1 MANINLDGGINYT
14 FARSQNNTII
24 LDSENHCHAS
34 KSFAN
39 TVVISG
45 SNLPF
50 GNTYLTVG
58 HNTTFGGTSNRPMV
72 VFSHDN
78 DTVAAE
84 TNEYKDFQLA
94 LHNESQTNNSFS
106 GIVFK
111 NGSVTTDVDN
121 YGAAIKAIR
130 TTTSTSTND
139 TDLTFWTNENVSEDC
154 KERMRIDS
162 DGNVDIG
169 ANSSDDSV
177 NFRIKSTAAETKI
190 YSHSDGKTYF
200 QTQGDIFIKTAGIGS
215 ISDSDIFIES
225 SNNRVGI
232 QTESPGQNLS
242 VNGSIGYT
250 SLVNISD
257 ERTKENIVPITGS
270 LDKVLSLTGRK
281 FNWKNEVV
289 QTDAANLSGSLYG
302 FIAQEVEEVL
312 PELVNT
318 RPSGSIIYSG
328 SLNIENSK
336 SISVQEII
344 PLLVESIK
352 TLESRIRTLENN

>member
-14 FARSQNNTII
+14 FARSQENTII
-24 LDSENHCHAS
+24 LDSDNHCHAS

-58 HNTTFGGTSNRPMV
+58 HDTAFGGSGDRPLV
-72 VFSHDN
+72 VLSHN
-78 DTVAAE
+78 NSETAAN
-84 TNEYKDFQLA
+84 TNTYHDFQLA
-94 LHNESQTNNSFS
+94 LHNEANVLNSFS

-111 NGSVTTDVDN
+111 NGSVTTNSDN
-121 YGAAIKAIR
+121 YGAAIKAI
-130 TTTSTSTND
+130 STDAGLVDQETA
-139 TDLTFWTNENVSEDC
+139 LTFWTNDDADDDC
-154 KERMRIDS
+154 KERMRINE

-200 QTQGDIFIKTAGIGS
+200 QTQGDIFIKTDGIDS